1 VPILGAFAFLHDGS
15 LIQLSVNLVAL
26 CAPGKSVRCAA
37 GAVELSAAVGTR
49 DAAREAGL
57 TASIPE
63 TIMAATTGIRYLS
76 PHLKRERATKMAA
89 LFLMGAA
96 RQVAL

>member
-1 VPILGAFAFLHDGS
+1 
-15 LIQLSVNLVAL
+15 
-26 CAPGKSVRCAA
+26 
-37 GAVELSAAVGTR
+37 
-49 DAAREAGL
+49 
-57 TASIPE
+57 
-63 TIMAATTGIRYLS
+63 MAATTGIRYLS